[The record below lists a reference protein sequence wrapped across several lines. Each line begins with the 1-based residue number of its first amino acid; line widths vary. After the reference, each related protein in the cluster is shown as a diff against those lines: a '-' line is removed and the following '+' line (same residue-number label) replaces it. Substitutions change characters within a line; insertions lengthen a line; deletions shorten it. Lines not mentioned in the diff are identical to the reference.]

1 VSKELS
7 NLDYLDSTWEPEKNL
22 KKMQDFKDKIKMRAS
37 FKQKNLKR
45 TFRKYLKEMYIE
57 YELKQEKLN
66 VREGSFKNGDSPIK
80 VLGNLFLQ
88 VLGIRRNNGE
98 IYCKVSWN
106 KKGDEPVE
114 DSLIKSELLTEIC
127 PKILCD
133 YYETHLKFTKS
144 KRKIHTRK

>member
-1 VSKELS
+1 MSKELS

-80 VLGNLFLQ
+80 VLGNLIFF
-88 VLGIRRNNGE
+88 
-98 IYCKVSWN
+98 
-106 KKGDEPVE
+106 
-114 DSLIKSELLTEIC
+114 
-127 PKILCD
+127 
-133 YYETHLKFTKS
+133 KF
-144 KRKIHTRK
+144 